1 MPDPEGVAMSA
12 PQDAGLDTL
21 TLDEPV
27 EGSLTLRYQPA
38 QASVTAENPPRFAWL
53 PELDAGARYLLRVRP
68 LAVQTAQAAEAAET
82 VGTESLT
89 PRPVTSHAASRGK
102 ATSKGVP
109 DEARDAV
116 GEEFRFTDIRRNF
129 FTPDRSLPAG
139 RYAWSYAVQA
149 HDSDAPASG
158 WSQERE
164 FDVPADAP
172 YTPALRHDAR
182 WQQEGTQAH
191 PRLWLNPQRLAALR
205 ASVQVDGSAYSWDR
219 FMQEAVTPW
228 IDRAPVAEPPPYPG
242 NKREAGA
249 WRKSYI
255 SCQEALYAIRHL
267 AIAGAV
273 ADPAL
278 RVQARTHLLAT
289 ARWDARDTTSREY
302 NDEASFRV
310 ACALAWGY
318 DWLHDLLSEDE
329 RAEVRNVLAQR
340 ATEVATHVIDRARI
354 HIFPYDSHAVRAIG
368 SVLVPAGIA
377 LLGEVPAAQD
387 WLDYAVDCLDSL
399 YPPWGGAQGGWAE
412 GPGYWTTAM
421 AVFLDAAGLLRNF
434 SGHDLFRRPFVQ
446 NTGDFILYCRAPD
459 TRRSAFCDE
468 STLGNLPSLKVAY
481 NMRVLAGVTGRGE
494 YQWYFETVRAVQAPS
509 REFYD
514 YGWWDFA
521 FDELV
526 CRHDFPAV
534 TAVPPADETSV
545 KVFGDIGWVAV
556 QKHLADPARHLQL
569 LAKCS
574 DYGSIS
580 HSHGDQG
587 SFTLMACGEELVIHS
602 GHYVSHGSSMH
613 RDWRRQTRSRNAI
626 LINGKG
632 QYAGDDKVLCKRAG
646 GDLAGVEHNE
656 EAIVIRMDATRAYQ
670 FTAPELQCWQRDIHF
685 VHDRYLVIVDEVSL
699 AQPGT
704 VEWLLHTR
712 GLPRSA
718 SQSFRYEGAQ
728 AGMTGEFVYC
738 SSGPLKLVSREGF
751 AGVNDAELAGLE
763 RHAHLSA
770 TTAEATHHRIVTV
783 LVPYR
788 IGKRERVLHFI
799 DDQGFSSNFYFQDA
813 GDRLY
818 RLSLDK
824 RF

>member
-1 MPDPEGVAMSA
+1 MSA
-12 PQDAGLDTL
+12 PQDGGPGAGVYPLV
-21 TLDEPV
+21 LDEPV

-38 QASVTAENPPRFAWL
+38 HDAVVEENPPRFAWL
-53 PELDAGARYLLRVRP
+53 PELDADACYVLRVTP
-68 LAVQTAQAAEAAET
+68 LVQGGSAAAAGTRGEMPGQTPHGTSGKTSSGET
-82 VGTESLT
+82 SSGE
-89 PRPVTSHAASRGK
+89 TS
-102 ATSKGVP
+102 TS
-109 DEARDAV
+109 ET
-116 GEEFRFTDIRRNF
+116 RFAGITRNF
-129 FTPDRSLPAG
+129 FTPDTALAPG
-139 RYAWSYAVQA
+139 RYRWAYAVQA
-149 HDSDAPASG
+149 SEHEGSAPPASA
-158 WSQERE
+158 WSAERE
-164 FDVPADAP
+164 FEVPAGLAP
-172 YTPALRHDAR
+172 TPAMRRDER
-182 WQQEGTQAH
+182 WAAASASAH
-191 PRLWLNPQRLAALR
+191 PRIWLDAQRLAALR
-205 ASVQVDGSAYSWDR
+205 TAVKADPGIHGWDR
-219 FMQEAVTPW
+219 FMQQAVAPW
-228 IDRAPVAEPPPYPG
+228 ADRAPVDEPPPYPG
-242 NKREAGA
+242 HKRDVAA
-249 WRKSYI
+249 WRASYI
-255 SCQEALYAIRHL
+255 ACQEALYAIRHL
-267 AIAGAV
+267 AVAGAV

-278 RVQARTHLLAT
+278 REQARIHLLAT
-289 ARWDARDTTSREY
+289 ARWDARGTTSREY

-310 ACALAWGY
+310 ASALAWGY

-329 RAEVRNVLAQR
+329 RAEVRGVLVQR

-354 HIFPYDSHAVRAIG
+354 HVFPYDSHAVRAIG

-377 LLGEVPAAQD
+377 LLGEEPAAQT
-387 WLDYAVDCLDSL
+387 WLDYAVDCLDGL

-434 SGHDLFRRPFVQ
+434 CGHDLFRRPFVQ

-494 YQWYFETVRAVQAPS
+494 YQWYFDTVLAAQTGPS

-514 YGWWDFA
+514 YGWWDFD

-526 CRHDFPAV
+526 CRHDYPAV
-534 TAVPPADETSV
+534 TATPPAEDTQL
-545 KVFGDIGWVAV
+545 KVFRDIGWVAV
-556 QKHLADPARHLQL
+556 QNHLAEPARHLQL

-587 SFTLMACGEELVIHS
+587 SFTLMAFGEELAFHS

-646 GDLAGVEHNE
+646 GDLLGVERSD
-656 EAIVIRMDATRAYQ
+656 EAIVIRMDATRAYR
-670 FTAPELQCWQRDIHF
+670 FTAPELQRWQRDIHF

-712 GLPRSA
+712 GMPRTA
-718 SQSFRYEGAQ
+718 SQSFRHEGVA
-728 AGMTGEFVYC
+728 AGLTGEFVYC
-738 SSGPLKLVSREGF
+738 SSGPLRLASREGF
-751 AGVNDAELAGLE
+751 AGVNEAELAGLE

-770 TTAEATHHRIVTV
+770 TTAMAAHHRIVTV